1 MCVLNVRVKFLQN
14 KTSVQIIHINISK
27 TDYASN
33 IRNNGLV
40 DKFKICFKISLFLKL
55 ENIVQSQ
62 PKFKNIVCATD

>member
-40 DKFKICFKISLFLKL
+40 DKFKICFKISLF
-55 ENIVQSQ
+55 
-62 PKFKNIVCATD
+62 FKIREYRSIATEI

>member
-40 DKFKICFKISLFLKL
+40 DKFKICFKISFLKL